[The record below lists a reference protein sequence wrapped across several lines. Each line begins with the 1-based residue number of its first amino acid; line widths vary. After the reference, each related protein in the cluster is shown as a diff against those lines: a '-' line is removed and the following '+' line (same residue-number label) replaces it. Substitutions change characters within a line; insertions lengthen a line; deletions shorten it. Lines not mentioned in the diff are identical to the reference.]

1 MWGFPFPLVLN
12 TKLILMKLILGQSF
26 FVHFLLLICNKQNKE
41 ARSVVLCCHLL
52 VGITFTWRTDATA
65 AQTPGDKEIHSLPL

>member
-26 FVHFLLLICNKQNKE
+26 FVHFLLFNMQHAEQGSAVCCVMLPPIGWNYFHMENRCYSSSNKW
-41 ARSVVLCCHLL
+41 
-52 VGITFTWRTDATA
+52 G
-65 AQTPGDKEIHSLPL
+65 